1 MPNAKTK
8 ATRNLRSPIEAA
20 QAKLAE
26 TYQKQYAKL
35 TAKVARLEEELA
47 TRDNA
52 LYKANAAYEKALA
65 DLADARV
72 QLDEVRTAALQFAPV
87 DEAVE

>member
-20 QAKLAE
+20 KARLAE
-26 TYQKQYAKL
+26 TYQKQHEKL
-35 TAKVARLEEELA
+35 QARAARLEEELA
-47 TRDNA
+47 TRSNTVA
-52 LYKANAAYEKALA
+52 KAEAAYEKVLA

-72 QLDEVRTAALQFAPV
+72 QLAEIERALGLREPL
-87 DEAVE
+87 EAGE

>member
-20 QAKLAE
+20 KAKLAE
-26 TYQKQYAKL
+26 TYQKQHEKIKAKIE
-35 TAKVARLEEELA
+35 RLEIERT

-52 LYKANAAYEKALA
+52 LTKAEAAYEKVLA
-65 DLADARV
+65 DLADAQV
-72 QLDEVRTAALQFAPV
+72 QLAEIEDALELRDPI
-87 DEAVE
+87 EAGE

>member
-20 QAKLAE
+20 RAHPRE
-26 TYQKQYAKL
+26 TYEKQHAKAQ
-35 TAKVARLEEELA
+35 AKVARLEVELNN
-47 TRDNA
+47 RDIA
-52 LYKANAAYEKALA
+52 LSKANAAYEKALS

-72 QLDEVRTAALQFAPV
+72 QLSEIEDALELREPL
-87 DEAVE
+87 ETGE